1 MGRPTI
7 QEVPA
12 KQIVEV
18 QAFLERR
25 KALDAW
31 KEKHAKALVEL
42 AKIMVT
48 YNPCLTAADKAVRE
62 RRVSAG
68 PFHLKQFNAERD
80 AVALRRVLGVDEF
93 ERRGGSVTKI
103 EAVEMDKERFDA
115 IVATLPEETQAKC
128 VTYSPVYDKPKL
140 IVLP

>member
-1 MGRPTI
+1 MGRPAI

-12 KQIVEV
+12 KQILEV
-18 QAFLERR
+18 KAFLRQR
-25 KALDAW
+25 DALDAW
-31 KEKHAKALVEL
+31 RKKYAKAVNEL
-42 AKIMVT
+42 AAIMVK

-62 RRVSAG
+62 QRVTSG
-68 PFHLKQFNAERD
+68 PFVLKHFNADRD
-80 AVALRRVLGVDEF
+80 AVALRKLLGVDEF

-115 IVATLPEETQAKC
+115 IVATLPEETQAK
-128 VTYSPVYDKPKL
+128 VVSYAPVYDKPKL